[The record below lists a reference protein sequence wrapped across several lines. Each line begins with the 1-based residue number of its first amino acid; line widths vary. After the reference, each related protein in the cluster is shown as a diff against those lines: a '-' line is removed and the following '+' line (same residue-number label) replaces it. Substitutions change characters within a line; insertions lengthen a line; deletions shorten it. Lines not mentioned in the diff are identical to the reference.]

1 MAYYFIVTIKMG
13 DEDIYDKYLQ
23 ACDEVFAKYSG
34 KYLAVDND
42 VQAIEG
48 EFGDNRVVIIQF
60 DSRKDFES
68 WYYSK
73 EYQEIVKYR
82 LEGAD
87 CKGILVRGL

>member
-23 ACDEVFAKYSG
+23 SCDEVFAKYNG

-48 EFGDNRVVIIQF
+48 QFDDDRAVIIQF
-60 DSRKDFES
+60 DSREDFES

-73 EYQEIVKYR
+73 EYQEIVRYR